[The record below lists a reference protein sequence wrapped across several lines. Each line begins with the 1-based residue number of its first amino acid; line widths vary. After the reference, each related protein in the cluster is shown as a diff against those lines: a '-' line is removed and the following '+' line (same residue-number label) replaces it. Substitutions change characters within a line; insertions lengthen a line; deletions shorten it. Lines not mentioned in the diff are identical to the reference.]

1 VAPRLKTGSPVH
13 SRSLRVT
20 GVGEGAVADIL
31 RAAAEARPHLSF
43 GSYPF
48 GFSGDHK
55 PSEIGTQLVIRGRN
69 QPEVDAAE
77 HDLSADLHSAGIE
90 IAPT

>member
-1 VAPRLKTGSPVH
+1 MH

-48 GFSGDHK
+48 GFGAGQTAG
-55 PSEIGTQLVIRGRN
+55 EVGTQLVIRGRD
-69 QPEVDAAE
+69 QAEVDAAE
-77 HDLSADLHSAGIE
+77 HDLAGKLGYLR
-90 IAPT
+90 IAIAVT